1 MNALFYSDVVAKEEP
16 AVPSY
21 VKSTE
26 LPPEDMFQKDK
37 PRPPKFKTQMKPLL
51 NLTENDSAH
60 FECRLVPI
68 GDPDMQIEWYKDG
81 VLLKH
86 GQHTLCILYTSQ
98 SN

>member
-1 MNALFYSDVVAKEEP
+1 MNFAFFSETAPRAEP

-21 VKSTE
+21 VKSAE
-26 LPPEDMFQKDK
+26 MPAEDMFQKDK

-51 NLTENDSAH
+51 NLNENDPAH

-86 GQHTLCILYTSQ
+86 GSLAVQ
-98 SN
+98 SIS